1 MLLRTRLLLPE
12 LLALQEPLLRTLL
25 VRLPLRLPRPLLLL
39 LRPPRLLRLCLPPLL
54 PILLRWPSS
63 RRALSSCFTAP
74 PPFSSPQTVSSPVF
88 NDTVPSPEVSW
99 APFWLICFSLP
110 SGCHHSSKALTLEM
124 TLLGS
129 VGL

>member
-1 MLLRTRLLLPE
+1 MLLRTRLLLLE

-25 VRLPLRLPRPLLLL
+25 VRLPLRLPRPLLLP
-39 LRPPRLLRLCLPPLL
+39 LRPLRLLRLRLPPLL
-54 PILLRWPSS
+54 PTLLRWSSS
-63 RRALSSCFTAP
+63 RREPSSCFTAP

-129 VGL
+129 AGL

>member
-1 MLLRTRLLLPE
+1 MLLRTRLLLLE

-39 LRPPRLLRLCLPPLL
+39 LRPLRLLRLRLPPLL
-54 PILLRWPSS
+54 PTLLRWPSS
-63 RRALSSCFTAP
+63 RRAPSSCFTAP

-88 NDTVPSPEVSW
+88 NATAPSPEVSW

-110 SGCHHSSKALTLEM
+110 SGRHHSSKALTLEM

-129 VGL
+129 AGL